1 MAPHVCMFTYAFLW
15 QLWRLITPF
24 LVFGKPGYQYLLYFT
39 LLYKHGSELEQSP
52 YASEGGLA
60 TGTPADF
67 LYMLIFGAGVLL
79 VITCRCAPLSLGIP

>member
-1 MAPHVCMFTYAFLW
+1 
-15 QLWRLITPF
+15 
-24 LVFGKPGYQYLLYFT
+24 VFGKPGYQYLLYFT

-67 LYMLIFGAGVLL
+67 LYMLLFGAGVLL
-79 VITCRCAPLSLGIP
+79 VTACGFAGLRVVDSLTFFLLADCYACCS